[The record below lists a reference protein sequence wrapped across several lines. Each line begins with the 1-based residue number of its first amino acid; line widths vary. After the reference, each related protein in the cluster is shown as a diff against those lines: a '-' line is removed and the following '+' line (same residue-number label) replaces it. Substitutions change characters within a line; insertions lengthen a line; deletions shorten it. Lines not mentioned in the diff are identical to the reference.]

1 VQLIPLLSPDVE
13 LVNPSEG
20 AENVLVASVNF
31 CAGLRG
37 TEKEIHQEEAHTWT
51 LQDGKVVRLEWGRD
65 LDTALEAAG
74 LSE

>member
-1 VQLIPLLSPDVE
+1 RCSRRTSSWSILLRQS
-13 LVNPSEG
+13 
-20 AENVLVASVNF
+20 
-31 CAGLRG
+31 GLRG
-37 TEKEIHQEEAHTWT
+37 TEKEIHQEEAHAWT